1 MRNSKLKRFSA
12 FCLSIC
18 LMLTSAVMITGC
30 TGTVVFSTNKPVYNN
45 NYGKIITNGSN
56 TSGSAEIQYF
66 YYKPLSGSIGGYIS
80 SKQCTYSVN
89 GNTISGTVKNVSNG
103 NLKIT
108 GWIDSSFS
116 KIVCYKQT
124 YNKR

>member
-1 MRNSKLKRFSA
+1 MRNSKLKRFTA

-45 NYGKIITNGSN
+45 NYGKIITNGSK

-108 GWIDSSFS
+108 GRINSSFDE
-116 KIVCYKQT
+116 ILCYEQT
-124 YNKR
+124 YKR

>member
-30 TGTVVFSTNKPVYNN
+30 TGTVVFSTNKPVYND
-45 NYGKIITNGSN
+45 NYGKIITNGSE

-66 YYKPLSGSIGGYIS
+66 YYQPLSSSIGGYIS

-89 GNTISGTVKNVSNG
+89 GNTISGTVKNVSYG

-108 GWIDSSFS
+108 GRIDSSFS

-124 YNKR
+124 YRR

>member
-1 MRNSKLKRFSA
+1 MRNSKLKRFTA

-30 TGTVVFSTNKPVYNN
+30 TGTLVFSTNKPVYNN
-45 NYGKIITNGSN
+45 NYGKIIAKGSK

-108 GWIDSSFS
+108 GRIDSSFS

-124 YNKR
+124 YRR

>member
-30 TGTVVFSTNKPVYNN
+30 TVTLVFSTNKPVYNN

-66 YYKPLSGSIGGYIS
+66 YYKPSSGSIGGYLS

-89 GNTISGTVKNVSNG
+89 GTTFSGTVNNVSLG

-108 GWIDSSFS
+108 GRINSSFS
-116 KIVCYKQT
+116 EIIC
-124 YNKR
+124 YNKTYRR

>member
-1 MRNSKLKRFSA
+1 MRNSKLKRFTA

-30 TGTVVFSTNKPVYNN
+30 TGTVVFSTDKSVYND
-45 NYGKIITNGSN
+45 NYGKIITNGSE

-66 YYKPLSGSIGGYIS
+66 YYQPLSSSIGGYIS

-89 GNTISGTVKNVSNG
+89 GNTISGTVKNVSYG

-108 GWIDSSFS
+108 GRIDSSFS

-124 YNKR
+124 YRR

>member
-1 MRNSKLKRFSA
+1 
-12 FCLSIC
+12 
-18 LMLTSAVMITGC
+18 MLTSAVMITGC

-45 NYGKIITNGSN
+45 NYGKIIANGSK

-108 GWIDSSFS
+108 GRINSSFRE
-116 KIVCYKQT
+116 IICYEQI
-124 YNKR
+124 YKR

>member
-1 MRNSKLKRFSA
+1 MRNSKFKRFSA

-45 NYGKIITNGSN
+45 NYGKIIANGSK

-108 GWIDSSFS
+108 GRINSSFRE
-116 KIVCYKQT
+116 IICYEQI
-124 YNKR
+124 YKR

>member
-1 MRNSKLKRFSA
+1 MRNSKLKRFTA

-30 TGTVVFSTNKPVYNN
+30 TGTVVFSTNEPVYNN
-45 NYGKIITNGSN
+45 NYGKIIANGSK

-108 GWIDSSFS
+108 GRINSSFRE
-116 KIVCYKQT
+116 IICYEQI
-124 YNKR
+124 YKR

>member
-1 MRNSKLKRFSA
+1 
-12 FCLSIC
+12 
-18 LMLTSAVMITGC
+18 MLTSAVMITGC

-45 NYGKIITNGSN
+45 NYGKIITNGSK

-108 GWIDSSFS
+108 GRIDSSFRE
-116 KIVCYKQT
+116 IICYKQI
-124 YNKR
+124 YKR